1 MHFSLQIFAFL
12 DPLDVL
18 RLSRTTKRLRVIL
31 TPPTARQIWIAVLA
45 NVPDCPP
52 VPREMTELAWVHL
65 VFKHVCHVSHFFAH
79 III

>member
-18 RLSRTTKRLRVIL
+18 RLSRTTKRLRVML
-31 TPPTARQIWIAVLA
+31 TSRTARQTWIAVLA

-52 VPREMTELAWVHL
+52 VPREMTELAWVRL
-65 VFKHVCHVSHFFAH
+65 VFEHVCHVSHFFAH
-79 III
+79 IVI